1 MKFSKDGYS
10 TGLKE
15 LRERFENTELKK
27 LISFYG
33 NHYVLLV
40 QFPDGTVVGFNSGD
54 VGLIFYKNFEEFW
67 EVHRELKFY
76 EESVE
81 PPKGSKFFFG
91 TSLLGI
97 ERKIYID
104 KNLLLEIAN

>member
-1 MKFSKDGYS
+1 MKFSKDGYW

-15 LRERFENTELKK
+15 LRERFDNTELKK

-67 EVHRELKFY
+67 RFT
-76 EESVE
+76 
-81 PPKGSKFFFG
+81 GSLSFMK
-91 TSLLGI
+91 
-97 ERKIYID
+97 KV
-104 KNLLLEIAN
+104 